1 MRSICI
7 CRVILLRRAVEI
19 KSLVRRTK
27 QPQPPTNLFQIED
40 KYSKMANNNLTEIAD
55 QRQGQRQRILKLCIE
70 KLKEDDRKEKE
81 DKIDVPLLRI
91 FLLTKLFGK
100 LSLDGDGEA
109 NSDDSDDLGEFQN
122 CDSKST
128 EESRKIS
135 KSTDESWSWAEDV
148 EAEAEE
154 KEKREKLRRQ
164 ILTAKSFL
172 LFQLQK

>member
-1 MRSICI
+1 MKLKVWSEERN
-7 CRVILLRRAVEI
+7 
-19 KSLVRRTK
+19 
-27 QPQPPTNLFQIED
+27 NLNHQHLTFIFQFED
-40 KYSKMANNNLTEIAD
+40 KYSKMANNNLTEMRPI
-55 QRQGQRQRILKLCIE
+55 QRQGLRQRILKLCIE

-100 LSLDGDGEA
+100 LSLDGDEEA
-109 NSDDSDDLGEFQN
+109 NSDDSNDLGEFQN
-122 CDSKST
+122 CDSKSN

-135 KSTDESWSWAEDV
+135 RSKDESWSWAEDV

-154 KEKREKLRRQ
+154 EEKREKLRRQ